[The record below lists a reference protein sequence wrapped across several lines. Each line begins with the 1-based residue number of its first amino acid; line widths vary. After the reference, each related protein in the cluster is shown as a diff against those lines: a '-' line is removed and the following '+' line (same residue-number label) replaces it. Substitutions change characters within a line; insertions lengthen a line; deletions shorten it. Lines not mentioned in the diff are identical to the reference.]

1 MYDSFSRIYLSYY
14 NLKYISETEVL
25 GEYSGGFERSNYDP
39 DFTIH
44 KFIKYYNF
52 QSSFSYHIENPNEIF
67 EIQKHLNFLLQTID
81 INLFIAKKIRLGVR
95 IGWIGNNL
103 NEGFADIIL
112 DNSLID
118 IKSGVKINGKK
129 TENISQLLFYFFMIK
144 LTVKNH
150 KINQNDKIDDIKK
163 IGFYFT
169 AYNKLI
175 EVDVNQLIPNLN
187 KILKIIKLLLIQGN
201 ISIRDIIKH
210 SISKENKQIQNFIDK
225 QNAFEAAQK
234 NKFNKI
240 DLEIKKI
247 EDETKK
253 QILELKEKTEKLK
266 EKTEKRQTQLKLIK
280 EFRELGLS
288 NEEIMKLLGF

>member
-1 MYDSFSRIYLSYY
+1 MNLIEQLSVEIKKIDISLLTINDIEEIKLHHSIIKYSRYIGTEFEATLKKIIYYINKIPISNLSYY

-118 IKSGVKINGKK
+118 IKSGV
-129 TENISQLLFYFFMIK
+129 
-144 LTVKNH
+144 
-150 KINQNDKIDDIKK
+150 
-163 IGFYFT
+163 
-169 AYNKLI
+169 
-175 EVDVNQLIPNLN
+175 
-187 KILKIIKLLLIQGN
+187 
-201 ISIRDIIKH
+201 
-210 SISKENKQIQNFIDK
+210 
-225 QNAFEAAQK
+225 
-234 NKFNKI
+234 
-240 DLEIKKI
+240 
-247 EDETKK
+247 
-253 QILELKEKTEKLK
+253 
-266 EKTEKRQTQLKLIK
+266 
-280 EFRELGLS
+280 
-288 NEEIMKLLGF
+288 